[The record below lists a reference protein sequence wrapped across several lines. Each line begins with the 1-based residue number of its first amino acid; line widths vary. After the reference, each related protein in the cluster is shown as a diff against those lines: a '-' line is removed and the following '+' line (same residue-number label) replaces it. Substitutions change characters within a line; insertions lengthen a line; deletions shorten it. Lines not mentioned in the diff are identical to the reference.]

1 MIRPPRPLPA
11 LALALLLAGCASY
24 APQPLARDPAL
35 LAPPVASVLQAR
47 ADAIRRPWLAP
58 VRIDL
63 QAPLDDAAVASLAVV
78 NGPDLVA
85 LRARAGIAEAQA
97 FAAGLLPDPTF
108 SLGADKVLRGPDTLL
123 NLSAALGFDLN
134 ALRTR
139 ALTRAQA
146 NAQARSVRLDL
157 AWAEWQ
163 AAGQARLQAA
173 RIRAYE
179 RQLPPLRESAEAA
192 SRLAEASLRAAAR
205 GDMAADAAQ
214 AQRLAALDAQT
225 RLRTLE
231 QDLLGARQALNRLL
245 GLPPDTTLLLAATAM
260 AETPPATLDALF
272 AQARAQ
278 RSDLAALR
286 AGYDAQEAALHKAI
300 LQQFP
305 SLNLSLTGNRDSAG
319 NLLLGPALD
328 FTLPLWNRNRGNIA
342 VETATRTSLR
352 AEYDARLF
360 QTRADLAA
368 AREALLLA
376 LRQRAAAQ
384 ADAPAL
390 QRQAAAARAA
400 AGRGDLSQAAAEAG
414 AQAWRDRALLLAQL
428 DQTIAEHRIA
438 LELLTGAPTEDL
450 P

>member
-1 MIRPPRPLPA
+1 MIRSARPLPA
-11 LALALLLAGCASY
+11 LALALLLAACASY

-35 LAPPVASVLQAR
+35 LAPPVASILQAR
-47 ADAIRRPWLAP
+47 ADAIPRPWLAP

-63 QAPLDDAAVASLAVV
+63 QAPLDDAAVATLAVV

-85 LRARAGIAEAQA
+85 LRTRAGIAEAQA

-179 RQLPPLRESAEAA
+179 RQLPPLRDSARSAA
-192 SRLAEASLRAAAR
+192 QLAEASQRAAAR
-205 GDMAADAAQ
+205 GDITAEAAQ
-214 AQRLAALDAQT
+214 AQRLAVLDAQT

-231 QDLLGARQALNRLL
+231 QDLLTARQTLNRLL
-245 GLPPDTTLLLAATAM
+245 GLPPQTPLALADTPMNAAQ
-260 AETPPATLDALF
+260 PAPLEALF
-272 AQARAQ
+272 TQAIAQ

-319 NLLLGPALD
+319 NLLLGPAID
-328 FTLPLWNRNRGNIA
+328 FTLPLWNRSRGNIA
-342 VETATRTSLR
+342 VETATRASLR
-352 AEYDARLF
+352 AEYAARLF
-360 QTRADLAA
+360 QTRADLAS

-390 QRQAAAARAA
+390 RMQAEAAQAAAH
-400 AGRGDLSQAAAEAG
+400 RGDLAQAAADAL

-428 DQTIAEHRIA
+428 EQTIAEQRIA
-438 LELLTGAPTEDL
+438 LELLIGAPTEET

>member
-1 MIRPPRPLPA
+1 MIRSPRPLPA
-11 LALALLLAGCASY
+11 LAFALLLAGCASY
-24 APQPLARDPAL
+24 APQPLAPDPAL

-47 ADAIRRPWLAP
+47 ADAIARPWLAP

-63 QAPLDDAAVASLAVV
+63 QAPLDDAAVAALAVV

-85 LRARAGIAEAQA
+85 LRARSGIAEAQA

-205 GDMAADAAQ
+205 GDLAADAAQ

-245 GLPPDTTLLLAATAM
+245 GLPPDTTLVLAATAV

-342 VETATRTSLR
+342 VETATRATLR

-400 AGRGDLSQAAAEAG
+400 ARRGDLSQAAAEAST
-414 AQAWRDRALLLAQL
+414 QAWRDRALLLAQL

-438 LELLTGAPTEDL
+438 LELLTGAPSENT

>member
-1 MIRPPRPLPA
+1 MMRGALIAPA
-11 LALALLLAGCASY
+11 LILLLAGCASY
-24 APQPLARDPAL
+24 APQPLDESPPL
-35 LAPPVASVLQAR
+35 LSPPLASALQAR
-47 ADAIRRPWLAP
+47 ADAIARPWLAP
-58 VRIDL
+58 ARIDL
-63 QAPLDDAAVASLAVV
+63 QAPLDANAIATLAVLG
-78 NGPDLVA
+78 NPDLLA
-85 LRARAGIAEAQA
+85 LRARAGVADAQA

-146 NAQARSVRLDL
+146 HAQARSVRLDL

-163 AAGQARLQAA
+163 TAGQARLQAA
-173 RIRAYE
+173 RIHAYQH
-179 RQLPPLRESAEAA
+179 QLPLLRESAQAA
-192 SRLAEASLRAAAR
+192 AQLAAANLRAAAR
-205 GDMAADAAQ
+205 GDVAADAAQ

-231 QDLLGARQALNRLL
+231 QDLRDARQTLNRLL
-245 GLPPDTTLLLAATAM
+245 GLPPQTELALADAPGSDRV
-260 AETPPATLDALF
+260 PPPLAALF

-286 AGYDAQEAALHKAI
+286 AGYDAQEAALHRAI
-300 LQQFP
+300 LEQFP

-328 FTLPLWNRNRGNIA
+328 FTLPLWNRNRGGIA
-342 VETATRTSLR
+342 VETATRASLR
-352 AEYDARLF
+352 AEYEARLF
-360 QTRADLAA
+360 QTRADLES
-368 AREALLLA
+368 ARQALLLA
-376 LRQRAAAQ
+376 LREREAAQ

-390 QRQAAAARAA
+390 QQQAAAAQAAAAR
-400 AGRGDLSQAAAEAG
+400 GDLSLAAAETLR
-414 AQAWRDRALLLAQL
+414 QAWRDRQLLLAQL
-428 DQTIAEHRIA
+428 DQTIAEHHIA
-438 LELLTGAPTEDL
+438 LELLAGAPIETL

>member
-1 MIRPPRPLPA
+1 MIRSPRPLPA

-63 QAPLDDAAVASLAVV
+63 QAPLDDAAVATLAVV

-134 ALRTR
+134 VLRTR

-205 GDMAADAAQ
+205 GDLAADAAQ

-245 GLPPDTTLLLAATAM
+245 GLPPDTTLVLAATAV

-272 AQARAQ
+272 AEARAQ

-342 VETATRTSLR
+342 VETATRASLR

-390 QRQAAAARAA
+390 QRQAAAARTA
-400 AGRGDLSQAAAEAG
+400 AGRGDLSQAAAEAS

>member
-1 MIRPPRPLPA
+1 MIRSARPLSA
-11 LALALLLAGCASY
+11 LAPALLLAACASY
-24 APQPLARDPAL
+24 APQPLEPHPAL
-35 LAPPVASVLQAR
+35 LSAPQAGVLQAR
-47 ADAIRRPWLAP
+47 ADAITRPWLTPA
-58 VRIDL
+58 RIDL
-63 QAPLDDAAVASLAVV
+63 QAPLEANAVATLAVL
-78 NGPDLVA
+78 NNPDLLA
-85 LRARAGIAEAQA
+85 LRARSGVADAQA
-97 FAAGLLPDPTF
+97 FAAGLLPDPTL
-108 SLGADKVLRGPDTLL
+108 SLGVDKVLRGPDTLL

-163 AAGQARLQAA
+163 TAGQARLQAV

-179 RQLPPLRESAEAA
+179 QQLPLLQESARVAA
-192 SRLAEASLRAAAR
+192 RQAEASQRAAAR
-205 GDMAADAAQ
+205 GDISADAAQ

-231 QDLLGARQALNRLL
+231 QDLQTARQALNRLL
-245 GLPPDTTLLLAATAM
+245 GLPPQTQLALADTPVNATQ
-260 AETPPATLDALF
+260 PAPLEALF

-305 SLNLSLTGNRDSAG
+305 NLNLTLTGNRDSAG
-319 NLLLGPALD
+319 NLLLGPAID

-342 VETATRTSLR
+342 VETATRASLR
-352 AEYDARLF
+352 AEYEARLF
-360 QTRADLAA
+360 QTRADLAGM
-368 AREALLLA
+368 REALLLA

-390 QRQAAAARAA
+390 QRQAEAAQAAAR
-400 AGRGDLSQAAAEAG
+400 RGDLAQAAADAL
-414 AQAWRDRALLLAQL
+414 AQTWRDRTLLLAQL
-428 DQTIAEHRIA
+428 DQSIAEQRIA
-438 LELLTGAPTEDL
+438 LELLVGMPIEETP
-450 P
+450 